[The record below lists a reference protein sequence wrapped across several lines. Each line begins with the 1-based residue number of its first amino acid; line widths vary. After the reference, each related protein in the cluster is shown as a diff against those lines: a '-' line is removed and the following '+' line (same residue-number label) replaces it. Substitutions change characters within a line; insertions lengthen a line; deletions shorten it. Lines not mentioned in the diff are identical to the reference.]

1 MIYFIFLWIP
11 ILQYL
16 YNQPFCRQRGT
27 LFEYSERERESESS
41 RECTCTEGNLAE
53 LCQGLPLA
61 PKSSASSSSSKN
73 SLSSAPAIGLS
84 QSSQHRCCCFYAVK
98 HIGCVVHASAAAA
111 VVCRGPGGTTL
122 LYVCIYTYYIS
133 RAPKTSLGQSCIK
146 VKDTDLD
153 QEYRLLILYLFLL

>member
-11 ILQYL
+11 KSFNTYTINLFVGREAPYL
-16 YNQPFCRQRGT
+16 STVR
-27 LFEYSERERESESS
+27 ERERESESS

-61 PKSSASSSSSKN
+61 PKSSASSSSKH

-98 HIGCVVHASAAAA
+98 HIGCVVHASAAA